1 MFICQE
7 FNSVDK
13 KVKVPE
19 KWKMSF
25 NEVAIIYFEYL
36 SNLISKY
43 HSYGQDIFFLY
54 CWFYLNL
61 NHLVLSI
68 KTWVPDA
75 GVKTC
80 RLKKQKSTCLT
91 FLHCGLPQKS
101 LYSKLFQTKFLKL
114 NMPSSTTCASLY
126 PSSWFPLII
135 TGWFLSAACFLS
147 LLT

>member
-19 KWKMSF
+19 KWKKMSF

-80 RLKKQKSTCLT
+80 RLREAEK
-91 FLHCGLPQKS
+91 HVW
-101 LYSKLFQTKFLKL
+101 
-114 NMPSSTTCASLY
+114 PSSTVDFPKRAFIRSCFKQN
-126 PSSWFPLII
+126 SSNWICLPLLPVHLCIHPHD
-135 TGWFLSAACFLS
+135 S
-147 LLT
+147 LL